1 MIISLLILCNEV
13 DEVKVLE
20 VKCVHSSEK
29 MRLLCFLFVCLFVYC
44 RGFYKLKNLKRR
56 VMLS

>member
-29 MRLLCFLFVCLFVYC
+29 MRL
-44 RGFYKLKNLKRR
+44 
-56 VMLS
+56 